1 MGVMDIRDQKSVSSR
16 SILII
21 DAIAIAVKTLGYISM
36 AVALGS
42 VLCLTVLRQLPKAE
56 RHFLPWLTFIAA
68 SIALITIVGRIG
80 IEVIFLAEGD
90 VAALFDGELIGF
102 ILSGPLAQTF
112 FIQFSGLLL
121 TGASIFIPVVG
132 LPLALIGVL
141 AVSASFGLSGHVG
154 SYEGLWLSVLI
165 TLHWLALGFWAGIFI
180 PLYRVCGYDAQSAA
194 KIAHEF
200 GRLAVGFVG
209 ILVIAGATTLYQ
221 LTDGRLLDLND
232 GYTQLFAIKLS
243 VFLLVLALA
252 AVNKL
257 SLTPALNRGDRLAPG
272 RMKQSLLLEGMLIIV
287 VMVVSASII
296 TLTSPAG

>member
-1 MGVMDIRDQKSVSSR
+1 MDIRDRKSVSSM
-16 SILII
+16 SILIT

-36 AVALGS
+36 AIVLGS
-42 VLCLTVLRQLPKAE
+42 VLCITVLRQLPTIE
-56 RHFLPWLTFIAA
+56 RHFLRLLTVSAA
-68 SIALITIVGRIG
+68 SVALITIVGRIG
-80 IEVIFLAEGD
+80 IEVIYLAGGD

-102 ILSGPLAQTF
+102 ILSGPFAMTL
-112 FIQFSGLLL
+112 FIQASGLIL
-121 TGASIFIPVVG
+121 TASIFIPVVG

-154 SYEGLWLSVLI
+154 SYEGQWLSVLI

-180 PLYRVCGYDAQSAA
+180 PLYRVCGYDAESAA
-194 KIAHEF
+194 KIAQEF
-200 GRLAVGFVG
+200 GRLAVGLVG
-209 ILVIAGATTLYQ
+209 ILIIAGATTLYQ
-221 LTDGRLLDLND
+221 LTDGRLLELND

-257 SLTPALNRGDRLAPG
+257 SLTPALNCGDRSAPG
-272 RMKQSLLLEGMLIIV
+272 RMKRSLLIEGMLIIV

-296 TLTSPAG
+296 TLTSPVV

>member
-1 MGVMDIRDQKSVSSR
+1 MDIRDQKSVSSR

-141 AVSASFGLSGHVG
+141 AV
-154 SYEGLWLSVLI
+154 
-165 TLHWLALGFWAGIFI
+165 
-180 PLYRVCGYDAQSAA
+180 
-194 KIAHEF
+194 
-200 GRLAVGFVG
+200 
-209 ILVIAGATTLYQ
+209 
-221 LTDGRLLDLND
+221 
-232 GYTQLFAIKLS
+232 
-243 VFLLVLALA
+243 
-252 AVNKL
+252 
-257 SLTPALNRGDRLAPG
+257 
-272 RMKQSLLLEGMLIIV
+272 
-287 VMVVSASII
+287 
-296 TLTSPAG
+296 